1 LKSCSPG
8 GATEG
13 RGSPWWVAGMAA
25 ASGAPAGPARAG
37 KSHTNS

>member
-25 ASGAPAGPARAG
+25 ASAAPAGPARAG